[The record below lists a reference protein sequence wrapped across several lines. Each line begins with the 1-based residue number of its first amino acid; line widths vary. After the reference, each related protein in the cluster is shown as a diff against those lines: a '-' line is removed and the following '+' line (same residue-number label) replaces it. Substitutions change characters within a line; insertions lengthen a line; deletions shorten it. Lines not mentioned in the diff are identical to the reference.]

1 MTQTVGGYGFMTQ
14 IVGVWIYDPNRRG
27 YGFMTQIVGGY
38 GFMPQTVGVYEFMP
52 QTVGAPGGEPEKE
65 QFVC

>member
-1 MTQTVGGYGFMTQ
+1 MTQTVGVYE
-14 IVGVWIYDPNRRG
+14 
-27 YGFMTQIVGGY
+27 
-38 GFMPQTVGVYEFMP
+38 FMPQTVGVYEFMP

>member
-1 MTQTVGGYGFMTQ
+1 MTQTA
-14 IVGVWIYDPNRRG
+14 
-27 YGFMTQIVGGY
+27 GGY

-52 QTVGAPGGEPEKE
+52 KTVGAPGGEPEKE

>member
-1 MTQTVGGYGFMTQ
+1 MT
-14 IVGVWIYDPNRRG
+14 
-27 YGFMTQIVGGY
+27 
-38 GFMPQTVGVYEFMP
+38 QTVGVYEFMP

>member
-1 MTQTVGGYGFMTQ
+1 MNLCLKPKGL
-14 IVGVWIYDPNRRG
+14 WIYDPNRR
-27 YGFMTQIVGGY
+27 GY

>member
-1 MTQTVGGYGFMTQ
+1 MDQTVGG
-14 IVGVWIYDPNRRG
+14 
-27 YGFMTQIVGGY
+27 
-38 GFMPQTVGVYEFMP
+38 YEFMP

>member
-1 MTQTVGGYGFMTQ
+1 MPQTVGVYE
-14 IVGVWIYDPNRRG
+14 
-27 YGFMTQIVGGY
+27 
-38 GFMPQTVGVYEFMP
+38 FMPQTVGGYEFMP

>member
-1 MTQTVGGYGFMTQ
+1 
-14 IVGVWIYDPNRRG
+14 
-27 YGFMTQIVGGY
+27 
-38 GFMPQTVGVYEFMP
+38 MPQIVGVYEFMP

>member
-1 MTQTVGGYGFMTQ
+1 MTQIVRVYGFMT
-14 IVGVWIYDPNRRG
+14 
-27 YGFMTQIVGGY
+27 
-38 GFMPQTVGVYEFMP
+38 QTVGVYEFMP